1 MSVPQQANSSYNTN
15 ELVMMGAVLVFL
27 MITVAIAYY
36 VYKRYLRKLED
47 DKEYD
52 DSKTNLKID
61 LNTETNKAIVD
72 YLNTLKVVQGKD
84 LTDLEESMK
93 AFVTNLV
100 NNVSNKVDTN
110 KQDIQSNRDK
120 IEVNRLAR
128 VNINQPKLQKLEE
141 ELAFLRKGVKY
152 DIVKIIVNF
161 VNEYENKYVV
171 TPNQKDMLVNTE
183 LFGCLDANIYTLFD
197 TNADLPDVFI
207 KEYKTDL
214 FENLNILLSQ
224 FAIVDYYLNKDNLHK
239 SAYETNIPFVYTYIL
254 TNKADISFADRNK
267 KNFIFKQYI
276 PKLLNYII
284 NNKLQIHEDIDNLM
298 VAFYQNIPS
307 IEFFNNFL
315 TNLSV
320 DTFINN
326 NEHLFTKCMKK
337 VTEGLYT
344 NWTVFKQNTLNTMF
358 NPTERKLLFVLI
370 PEYLMMMNYNLYK
383 QNKYVKYIDSDYFL
397 NMNSN
402 YLNVN
407 NIVNFATILNKFQCH
422 SDYSNIRNN
431 ALKIFLS
438 ESLSALCT
446 TRHDKFINQFLQRYN
461 NTVNAATTR
470 FVANTKPLVTYN
482 NFVCD
487 APDNVDINT
496 ICGTTIVREET
507 LSTS

>member
-1 MSVPQQANSSYNTN
+1 
-15 ELVMMGAVLVFL
+15 
-27 MITVAIAYY
+27 
-36 VYKRYLRKLED
+36 
-47 DKEYD
+47 
-52 DSKTNLKID
+52 
-61 LNTETNKAIVD
+61 
-72 YLNTLKVVQGKD
+72 
-84 LTDLEESMK
+84 
-93 AFVTNLV
+93 
-100 NNVSNKVDTN
+100 
-110 KQDIQSNRDK
+110 
-120 IEVNRLAR
+120 
-128 VNINQPKLQKLEE
+128 
-141 ELAFLRKGVKY
+141 
-152 DIVKIIVNF
+152 
-161 VNEYENKYVV
+161 
-171 TPNQKDMLVNTE
+171 
-183 LFGCLDANIYTLFD
+183 
-197 TNADLPDVFI
+197 
-207 KEYKTDL
+207 
-214 FENLNILLSQ
+214 
-224 FAIVDYYLNKDNLHK
+224 
-239 SAYETNIPFVYTYIL
+239 
-254 TNKADISFADRNK
+254 
-267 KNFIFKQYI
+267 
-276 PKLLNYII
+276 
-284 NNKLQIHEDIDNLM
+284 M

-407 NIVNFATILNKFQCH
+407 NIVNFATILKKFQCY
-422 SDYSNIRNN
+422 SDYANIRNN

-470 FVANTKPLVTYN
+470 FAANTKPLVTYN